1 MIVPPAIATLS
12 CTPDSLRIRFADGS
26 QHDFPSLWLAD
37 NDPQRRD
44 AHSGQRLTDVA
55 DLPAAPALRAA
66 RLEGAQLVLDWGDG
80 LPQSRFATD
89 WLATEGPRSQAH
101 APRSVTLWRDGASR
115 DAHRDCP
122 WLTLADLAG
131 GLPNAQD
138 WLRRLEAEGL
148 AFLDGVPAADG
159 AILEAAAHIGLVQE
173 TNYGRLFDVRATPRA
188 ENLAYT
194 DLELG
199 LHTDNPYREPVPG
212 FQVLHCLLP
221 APDGGDS
228 LFADGFAI
236 AAALREEDP
245 AGFALLTT
253 TPVRF
258 AYRSRG
264 AVLEAT
270 RPLIQLGAGDA
281 VVAVHYNNRS
291 IAPLPPASPGLAAF
305 YAAYR
310 RFALALREP
319 RFQMRV
325 HLAAGQLV
333 VFDNWRVLHARTA
346 FRAAR
351 HLQGCYLTR
360 DSVFSRCA
368 LARDAHP
375 GVLNR

>member
-1 MIVPPAIATLS
+1 MIAPPTIATLS
-12 CTPDSLRIRFADGS
+12 CAPDSLRIGFADGT
-26 QHDFPSLWLAD
+26 HRDFLSLWLAD
-37 NDPQRRD
+37 NDPARRD
-44 AHSGQRLTDVA
+44 PHSSQRLTDVA
-55 DLPAAPALRAA
+55 DLPAAPQLQGA
-66 RLEGAQLVLDWGDG
+66 RLEGGQVVLIWGDG
-80 LPQSRFATD
+80 QPPSRFDPD
-89 WLATEGPRSQAH
+89 WLADQGRRAESSAWRS
-101 APRSVTLWRDGASR
+101 RTLWPAGAAR

-122 WLTLADLAG
+122 WLPFAEL
-131 GLPNAQD
+131 
-138 WLRRLEAEGL
+138 AEGL
-148 AFLDGVPAADG
+148 PAARNWLARLESEGIAFVAGVPAKDG
-159 AILEAAAHIGLVQE
+159 AILEAAGHIGLVQE

-212 FQVLHCLLP
+212 FQVLHCLVP
-221 APDGGDS
+221 AADGGDS

-245 AGFALLTT
+245 AGFTRLTR

-270 RPLIQLGAGDA
+270 RPLIQLGAGDE

-291 IAPLPPASPGLAAF
+291 IVPLPPASPGLADF

-325 HLAAGQLV
+325 RLAAGELV

-368 LARDAHP
+368 VAREAASGAD
-375 GVLNR
+375 NR